1 MGWEGYLESKWTP
14 TQSRISPS
22 VQRIIRFPRH
32 TPEQALQSEMLDK
45 VRALS
50 KIKPRLDKAGVEVI
64 QVYFTQSV
72 IVNN

>member
-1 MGWEGYLESKWTP
+1 
-14 TQSRISPS
+14 
-22 VQRIIRFPRH
+22 
-32 TPEQALQSEMLDK
+32 MLDK